1 MQTEISSINTEI
13 FLLSTAIILFLSF
26 GLILFI
32 VYYQKSRLQFRREK
46 EIQEHHYERK
56 ILKNQLLDKEQTL
69 SKVARDM
76 HDNVA
81 NKASLLNMKIA
92 RLVKINQNDI
102 ADQLSEVSELTAE
115 LITEIKAVS
124 HSLNTDRIHQ
134 ISLHE
139 ALAEELKRI
148 ENLGYK
154 TDLSITGDQFTL
166 QNERKT
172 LLFRICQEALGNTRR
187 HANANTVSISL
198 TYTAHS
204 LTIIL
209 KDNGTGFDIDRVNA
223 KNSTGLLNMESNT
236 KLLGGTIQIESNQ
249 ESGTAITVKIN
260 RNESN

>member
-92 RLVKINQNDI
+92 RLVKINQ
-102 ADQLSEVSELTAE
+102 
-115 LITEIKAVS
+115 
-124 HSLNTDRIHQ
+124 
-134 ISLHE
+134 
-139 ALAEELKRI
+139 
-148 ENLGYK
+148 
-154 TDLSITGDQFTL
+154 
-166 QNERKT
+166 
-172 LLFRICQEALGNTRR
+172 
-187 HANANTVSISL
+187 
-198 TYTAHS
+198 
-204 LTIIL
+204 
-209 KDNGTGFDIDRVNA
+209 
-223 KNSTGLLNMESNT
+223 KN
-236 KLLGGTIQIESNQ
+236 
-249 ESGTAITVKIN
+249 
-260 RNESN
+260 